1 MVRVTQCGVTLL
13 FMGSGRSAM
22 TNMHNIYQVDAFT
35 NKLFGGNPAAVIPL
49 EDWPDDATLLAIA
62 QENNLS
68 ETAFLKPDGAG
79 FELRWF
85 TPAAEVAL
93 CGHATLASAHVVFNH
108 LNFNGDS
115 VAFRTRQSGTLVVTQ
130 RKDSLLA
137 MQFPSIEVAPC
148 DCPDNLV
155 NALGVAPTACLQGF
169 YSQDESDYI
178 AVLDTEDQVRRC
190 DPDLSE
196 LRQLSSRGLIV
207 TAAGNDCD
215 FVSRYFAP
223 AFGIDEDPVTGSAH
237 CLLAPYWGQRL
248 SKVELR
254 ARQVSRRGGE
264 IMCTLGSDHVILAGA
279 AVDYLLGQIRY

>member
-1 MVRVTQCGVTLL
+1 M
-13 FMGSGRSAM
+13 AD
-22 TNMHNIYQVDAFT
+22 MHNIYQVDAFT
-35 NKLFGGNPAAVIPL
+35 DKLFGGNPAAVIPL
-49 EDWPDDATLLAIA
+49 DDWLDDATLLAIA

-108 LNFNGDS
+108 LDFNGDS
-115 VAFRTRQSGTLVVTQ
+115 VAFRTRLSGTLVVTQ
-130 RKDSLLA
+130 QKGSLLA
-137 MQFPSIEVAPC
+137 MQFPSIEVRPC
-148 DCPDNLV
+148 DCPDSV
-155 NALGVAPTACLQGF
+155 VSALGVTPTACLQGF

-178 AVLDTEDQVRRC
+178 AVFDREDQVRSC

-196 LRQLSSRGLIV
+196 LRRLSSRGLIV

-248 SKVELR
+248 SKVELH
-254 ARQVSRRGGE
+254 ARQISRRGGE

-279 AVDYLLGQIRY
+279 AVDYLQGQIRY